1 LRVGVRSERFPII
14 VNFWPQSVGALGG
27 QSHVVV
33 VLVVLMSHRFFIIEY
48 FRVISAF
55 DIYKVTL
62 QVRFV
67 TFETNTESLVNIL
80 NFVYVSEE
88 YLAIL
93 VLTKDLK
100 CSVLF
105 NRR

>member
-1 LRVGVRSERFPII
+1 
-14 VNFWPQSVGALGG
+14 
-27 QSHVVV
+27 
-33 VLVVLMSHRFFIIEY
+33 
-48 FRVISAF
+48 
-55 DIYKVTL
+55 L